1 VAAHDSIRLA
11 LAASALALLLTACA
25 SAPPQTPP
33 VSPQAPAAQPSER
46 SAPPTRRSPFTEPLG
61 AVFDEVKQG
70 NVAQTI
76 CVPGWTATVRPSTS
90 FTQALKRTMLERAG
104 LPPADAIKYELD
116 HFVPLAVGGH
126 PRSEDNLWLQ
136 RWDGTWNARVKDR
149 LERRLRVMV
158 CAGEITLHT
167 ARTAIQHDWHAA
179 YRKYV
184 AADPSAVP
192 RGMELE
198 EEEVV
203 E

>member
-1 VAAHDSIRLA
+1 MAAEHSKRLT
-11 LAASALALLLTACA
+11 LAGCALALLLAACA
-25 SAPPQTPP
+25 SAPPETSPAT
-33 VSPQAPAAQPSER
+33 PQAPAAQPSER
-46 SAPPTRRSPFTEPLG
+46 SAPPTRRSPFSEPPG
-61 AVFDEVKQG
+61 AFFDDVNQG

-90 FTQALKRTMLERAG
+90 FTQGLKRTMLARAG
-104 LPPADAIKYELD
+104 LPTADAIKYELD

-149 LERRLRVMV
+149 LERRLQVMV

-167 ARTAIQHDWHAA
+167 ARTAVQHDWHAA